1 MAAMP
6 ANAQD
11 SKVTLHVKD
20 MPLGDVVKELRKQT
34 GKDFLFSNREVD
46 ANHKVTVDVTAKPL
60 KEVLPLVFGKN
71 YRFEIEENVVIVRPF
86 VQTTASGQ
94 KGLVVS
100 GIVLDEKQQPLPG
113 VTVQLVGTPW
123 VRQPP
128 KTVSSRFI
136 CRSRRERWSSR
147 SWVSNINRWLSRKV
161 RGILSG

>member
-1 MAAMP
+1 MQQNAPRSFCSRSFRMTRVFLVLLFCGLCMAAMP

-94 KGLVVS
+94 KGLVVRV
-100 GIVLDEKQQPLPG
+100 IVLDEKHN
-113 VTVQLVGTPW
+113 
-123 VRQPP
+123 R
-128 KTVSSRFI
+128 
-136 CRSRRERWSSR
+136 CR
-147 SWVSNINRWLSRKV
+147 
-161 RGILSG
+161 G